1 MTGMPSRLSPTGT
14 RQKRSTK
21 PRIRDGTLLPQVTRQ
36 RAPDRKRRRSRT
48 RAELTRVI
56 ILAHRNPLFAEN
68 RGEVKADIER
78 RKAAIATFEAERTSV
93 RKVVDGH

>member
-1 MTGMPSRLSPTGT
+1 M
-14 RQKRSTK
+14 
-21 PRIRDGTLLPQVTRQ
+21 
-36 RAPDRKRRRSRT
+36 

-56 ILAHRNPLFAEN
+56 ILAHRDPLFAEN

-78 RKAAIATFEAERTSV
+78 RKADIATLEAERASV